1 MKENSSSQPDG
12 ICPFSLVWCQLPRC
26 AFSYNFVFKK
36 VQCLY
41 RACKTGKMGAYLGY
55 QHWLRFLVMFGLCVK
70 GIEEGSLEKISC
82 ICWMTLI
89 LFLCRHKWVRIQDKT
104 ILLKP
109 AILNE
114 IKSVQYLPV

>member
-1 MKENSSSQPDG
+1 MVFVLSILSSVSCQG
-12 ICPFSLVWCQLPRC
+12 VLSLTILCLRRC
-26 AFSYNFVFKK
+26 SVYIGLV
-36 VQCLY
+36 
-41 RACKTGKMGAYLGY
+41 RRKMGAYLGY